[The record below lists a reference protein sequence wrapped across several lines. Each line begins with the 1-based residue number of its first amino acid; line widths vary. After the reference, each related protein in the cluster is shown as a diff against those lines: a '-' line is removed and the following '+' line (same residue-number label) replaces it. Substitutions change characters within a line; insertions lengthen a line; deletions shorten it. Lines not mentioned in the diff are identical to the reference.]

1 MTSTIKCSGCDSTTS
16 RTDVTQDISL
26 HIEEDASSSLV
37 ERIYDFF
44 PPATLEGANA
54 YWCDECQ
61 KSCLATKTLL
71 YTRTPTILIVHLK
84 RLILGKKT
92 QQHIPFDITL
102 NLEPHT
108 MQGYPPIPDMELI
121 GIISHQGTKD
131 NGHYIAMTKKEE
143 EWTLYNDAI
152 TTHITTK
159 HIHQTQAYVLMYRK
173 TPEILTRTPPR
184 QNLPCTERRDVR
196 ADPAQVERSPT
207 EQQRGMKIP
216 FNKTPPKWQ
225 KNDLVSGGHGQP
237 GSWCEQ

>member
-102 NLEPHT
+102 NLEPYV
-108 MQGYPPIPDMELI
+108 MQGYPPIPEMELI
-121 GIISHQGTKD
+121 GIIKKGEVNMAFRAAHTQGALFFLALVTVNEGRGD
-131 NGHYIAMTKKEE
+131 
-143 EWTLYNDAI
+143 DAI
-152 TTHITTK
+152 LLE
-159 HIHQTQAYVLMYRK
+159 QEGA
-173 TPEILTRTPPR
+173 IL
-184 QNLPCTERRDVR
+184 
-196 ADPAQVERSPT
+196 
-207 EQQRGMKIP
+207 
-216 FNKTPPKWQ
+216 
-225 KNDLVSGGHGQP
+225 
-237 GSWCEQ
+237 